1 MKNTKI
7 ILIFLSLFLIY
18 GLFLFINKNNLEYKQ
33 LDFTSSK
40 NINKCNQKE
49 KDLKV
54 QKTLKPNNSKVL
66 DYVFEN
72 FETESSNNI
81 TYQKYEKTLDFEPG
95 SSKLII
101 DGNSDLDKNGCIN
114 KLELED
120 AKKLCNN
127 NEDCNG
133 FYIYDDTSASRVCF
147 KNKIGTGE
155 EIKSD
160 YNNSG
165 FFIKKTNNDDES
177 SDNESE
183 DNESSDNES
192 SDNESKNKPEKNISN
207 NLLGVSDDTSLS
219 LSKNNKSLNLNYS
232 EYNNIKD
239 YVNLYNSDLREKH
252 KQELEKDFNSLKDTK
267 NSLSND
273 RKLLKEKEDELQK
286 LNSKRIPK
294 KYMNPFFYTNRG
306 IRSLGSFF
314 R

>member
-7 ILIFLSLFLIY
+7 ILIFLSLFFIY

-72 FETESSNNI
+72 FEV
-81 TYQKYEKTLDFEPG
+81 
-95 SSKLII
+95 
-101 DGNSDLDKNGCIN
+101 N
-114 KLELED
+114 K
-120 AKKLCNN
+120 
-127 NEDCNG
+127 
-133 FYIYDDTSASRVCF
+133 DD
-147 KNKIGTGE
+147 
-155 EIKSD
+155 
-160 YNNSG
+160 
-165 FFIKKTNNDDES
+165 
-177 SDNESE
+177 DNESE
-183 DNESSDNES
+183 DNESEDNEFEN
-192 SDNESKNKPEKNISN
+192 DTNKPKNNKSN
-207 NLLGVSDDTSLS
+207 NMLGFLDDTSLS

-239 YVNLYNSDLREKH
+239 YVNLYNSNLRKKH
-252 KQELEKDFNSLKDTK
+252 KQQLKKDFNSLKDIK

-273 RKLLKEKEDELQK
+273 TKLLKEKENE
-286 LNSKRIPK
+286 
-294 KYMNPFFYTNRG
+294 
-306 IRSLGSFF
+306 IRRFDKEHQLKEVIKNTKTFKAIKALGSFF

>member
-7 ILIFLSLFLIY
+7 ILIFLSLFFIY

-54 QKTLKPNNSKVL
+54 QKTLKLNNSKVL

-72 FETESSNNI
+72 FEMESPNNI
-81 TYQKYEKTLDFEPG
+81 TYQKNEKIFDFENR

-101 DGNSDLDKNGCIN
+101 NNDSDTNGCIN
-114 KLELED
+114 DLKLEN

-133 FYIYDDTSASRVCF
+133 FYIYDENNSSRVCF
-147 KNKIGTGE
+147 KNEIGTGKKIE
-155 EIKSD
+155 SPEK
-160 YNNSG
+160 NSG
-165 FFIKKTNNDDES
+165 FFIKKTNNDNES
-177 SDNESE
+177 ENNESE
-183 DNESSDNES
+183 D
-192 SDNESKNKPEKNISN
+192 KPEKNISN
-207 NLLGVSDDTSLS
+207 NLLGIQDDTSLS

-239 YVNLYNSDLREKH
+239 FVNLHNSSLREKH
-252 KQELEKDFNSLKDTK
+252 KQEIEKDFNSLKDTK
-267 NSLSND
+267 NSLFND
-273 RKLLKEKEDELQK
+273 RKLLKEKEDELKK
-286 LNSKRIPK
+286 LNSKRISN
-294 KYMNPFFYTNRG
+294 KYMNPFFYTNTRIG
-306 IRSLGSFF
+306 ALGSFF

>member
-72 FETESSNNI
+72 FEVSKDDDNES
-81 TYQKYEKTLDFEPG
+81 K
-95 SSKLII
+95 
-101 DGNSDLDKNGCIN
+101 
-114 KLELED
+114 ED
-120 AKKLCNN
+120 
-127 NEDCNG
+127 
-133 FYIYDDTSASRVCF
+133 
-147 KNKIGTGE
+147 
-155 EIKSD
+155 
-160 YNNSG
+160 
-165 FFIKKTNNDDES
+165 
-177 SDNESE
+177 ESE
-183 DNESSDNES
+183 DNESKDGAFEN
-192 SDNESKNKPEKNISN
+192 DTNKPKNNISN
-207 NLLGVSDDTSLS
+207 NMLGFLDDTSLS

-239 YVNLYNSDLREKH
+239 YVNLYNSDLRKKH
-252 KQELEKDFNSLKDTK
+252 KQHFNSLKLEKEDIK

-273 RKLLKEKEDELQK
+273 TKLLKEKENEIQRFDKEHQLK
-286 LNSKRIPK
+286 EVIKNINSFK
-294 KYMNPFFYTNRG
+294 G
-306 IRSLGSFF
+306 IGAFKSFF